1 VVARWLP
8 EGAGGPRI
16 SVIVP
21 VLNEGESIGA
31 TLRSLQAWRS
41 KGAEIIVVDGGS
53 SDDTVAQAR
62 DVCDRVLDSPRGRA
76 RQMNAGAAVARG
88 RLLIFL
94 HADTQL
100 PDDAF
105 AMLDALADAPRL
117 WGRFD
122 VRIDGAHP
130 FLPVIAAAMN
140 RRSRWS
146 GVATGDQA
154 MFVSRELFSLIGGFP
169 DIALME
175 DVALSK
181 RLRRLCPPRCL
192 RAQVLTS
199 GRRWLRGGVLRT
211 VLLMWGLRLAYV
223 LGVPPATLA
232 RWYRHAR

>member
-1 VVARWLP
+1 MAARSLP
-8 EGAGGPRI
+8 EGAGAPRI

-21 VLNEGESIGA
+21 VLNEGAGIGA
-31 TLRSLQAWRS
+31 ALQPLQGWRG

-62 DVCDRVLDSPRGRA
+62 DVSDRVLAAPRGRA
-76 RQMNAGAAVARG
+76 RQMNAGAAIARG
-88 RLLIFL
+88 RLLLFL
-94 HADTQL
+94 HADTRL
-100 PDDAF
+100 PDDALVV
-105 AMLDALADAPRL
+105 LDALVDAPRL

-122 VRIDGAHP
+122 VKIDGAHP
-130 FLPVIAAAMN
+130 LLAVIAAAMN
-140 RRSRWS
+140 RRSRWT

-169 DIALME
+169 DIVLME

-211 VLLMWGLRLAYV
+211 MFLMWGLRLAYV
-223 LGVPPATLA
+223 LGVAPTTLA

>member
-1 VVARWLP
+1 MVARSLP

-21 VLNEGESIGA
+21 VLNEGETIGA
-31 TLRSLQAWRS
+31 TLRPLQAWRGQ
-41 KGAEIIVVDGGS
+41 GAELIVVDGGS
-53 SDDTVAQAR
+53 SDDTVAQAL

-76 RQMNAGAAVARG
+76 PQMNAGAAVARG
-88 RLLIFL
+88 RLLLFL
-94 HADTQL
+94 HADTAL
-100 PDDAF
+100 PEDAF

-130 FLPVIAAAMN
+130 LLPVIAAAMN
-140 RRSRWS
+140 RRSRWT

-154 MFVSRELFSLIGGFP
+154 LFVTRELFSLIGGFP
-169 DIALME
+169 DIVLME

-192 RAQVLTS
+192 RTKVLTS
-199 GRRWLRGGVLRT
+199 GRRWQRGGVLRT
-211 VLLMWGLRLAYV
+211 VLLMWSLRLAYV
-223 LGVPPATLA
+223 LGVAPTTLA

>member
-1 VVARWLP
+1 VVARSPP

-16 SVIVP
+16 SVVVP
-21 VLNEGESIGA
+21 VLNEGAGIGA
-31 TLRSLQAWRS
+31 ALQPLQAWRG
-41 KGAEIIVVDGGS
+41 KGAEIVVVDGGS
-53 SDDTVAQAR
+53 SDDTVVQAR
-62 DVCDRVLDSPRGRA
+62 DLCDRVLDAQRGRA

-88 RLLIFL
+88 RLLLFL

-100 PDDAF
+100 PADAF
-105 AMLDALADAPRL
+105 AMLDALVDTPRL

-122 VRIDGAHP
+122 VKIDGAHP
-130 FLPVIAAAMN
+130 LLRVIASAMN
-140 RRSRWS
+140 RRSRWT

-154 MFVSRELFSLIGGFP
+154 VFVSRELFSLIGGFP

-181 RLRRLCPPRCL
+181 RLRRQCPPRCL

-211 VLLMWGLRLAYV
+211 VLLMWSLRLAYV
-223 LGVPPATLA
+223 LGVAPTTLA

>member
-1 VVARWLP
+1 MARSLP
-8 EGAGGPRI
+8 EATGGPRI

-21 VLNEGESIGA
+21 VLNEGPGIGA
-31 TLRSLQAWRS
+31 ALQPLQGWRG

-62 DVCDRVLDSPRGRA
+62 DVCDRVLASPRGRA

-88 RLLIFL
+88 RLLLFL
-94 HADTQL
+94 HADTAL
-100 PDDAF
+100 PEDAF

-130 FLPVIAAAMN
+130 LLPVIAAAMN
-140 RRSRWS
+140 LRSRWT

-154 MFVSRELFSLIGGFP
+154 MFVSRELFSLSGGFP

-181 RLRRLCPPRCL
+181 RLRREVSPRCL
-192 RAQVLTS
+192 RAKVLTS

-211 VLLMWGLRLAYV
+211 VLLMWSLRLAYV
-223 LGVPPATLA
+223 FGLAPTTLA